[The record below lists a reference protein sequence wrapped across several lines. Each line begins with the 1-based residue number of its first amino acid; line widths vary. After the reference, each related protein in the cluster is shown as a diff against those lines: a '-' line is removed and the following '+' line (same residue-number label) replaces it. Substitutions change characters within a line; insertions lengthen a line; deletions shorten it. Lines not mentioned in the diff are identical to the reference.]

1 MRGIYY
7 LLSRFYVLITFV
19 LLEIFALTLVYKSH
33 KYQEVRFLNTS
44 GTITGT
50 IMEYAHG
57 INTFIHLGKNNEILL
72 KENAQLKQQLT
83 LQNNIP
89 IDSSLLKNANTYRF
103 NYIPANIVNNSIN
116 KSVNYITIDKGTI
129 DGIQKGLGVISSN
142 GVVGI
147 ITNVSEHFSLA
158 ISVISVK
165 TLIGVRHKK
174 TNALGNLNW
183 KGDNPFILQVDG
195 FSKTLPIKKNDTIIT
210 AGFSSIFPP
219 DLPVAI
225 VKSLE
230 PDESTSFF
238 NVDVKL
244 TNDVSSLR
252 YVYVVKNEKKKE
264 LDALEKQI
272 SNE

>member
-1 MRGIYY
+1 
-7 LLSRFYVLITFV
+7 
-19 LLEIFALTLVYKSH
+19 
-33 KYQEVRFLNTS
+33 
-44 GTITGT
+44 
-50 IMEYAHG
+50 MEFD
-57 INTFIHLGKNNEILL
+57 I
-72 KENAQLKQQLT
+72 
-83 LQNNIP
+83 
-89 IDSSLLKNANTYRF
+89 
-103 NYIPANIVNNSIN
+103 
-116 KSVNYITIDKGTI
+116 
-129 DGIQKGLGVISSN
+129 
-142 GVVGI
+142 
-147 ITNVSEHFSLA
+147 
-158 ISVISVK
+158 
-165 TLIGVRHKK
+165 KK